1 MQVADHIATLRQ
13 FLQETN
19 AGEDPALVTFAEDQ
33 IPVLMQHPDSAAA
46 LDLVVHGLPPTP
58 ATVDAFIS
66 SLAPDLPRGSAA
78 AAATPDPAHAMAVP
92 LPPS

>member
-1 MQVADHIATLRQ
+1 MQVVDHIATLRQ

-33 IPVLMQHPDSAAA
+33 IPVSMQHLDSAAA

-78 AAATPDPAHAMAVP
+78 AAGVPDPAHAIAVP
-92 LPPS
+92 SFNS